1 LLLARRIAPAKGASI
16 VPHLSRRDIEAR
28 LWDDMEL
35 KRKEYFMDPTSAAG
49 RAAYETAL
57 RHFNEFVLNGK
68 IPPEIDQP
76 T

>member
-1 LLLARRIAPAKGASI
+1 
-16 VPHLSRRDIEAR
+16 
-28 LWDDMEL
+28 MEL